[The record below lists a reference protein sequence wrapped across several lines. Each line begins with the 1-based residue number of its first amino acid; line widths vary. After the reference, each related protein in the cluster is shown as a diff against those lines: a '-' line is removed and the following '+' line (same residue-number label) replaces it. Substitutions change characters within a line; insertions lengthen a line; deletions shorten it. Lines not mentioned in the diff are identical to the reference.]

1 MNLANKLTV
10 MRIILVPIFL
20 IFIAV
25 KQIPYGSLIATAI
38 FIIASIT
45 DKLDGYI
52 ARSRNQITNFG
63 KFMDPLADKLL
74 VTSALISLVEMQLI
88 PAYMTVIIIA
98 REFAVT
104 GLRTIAASEG
114 KVIAA
119 SWYGKLKTVTQMIAI
134 ILLLLKVVIND
145 IASLSTFVKGISALD
160 IFFKYVPEV
169 ALVLAV
175 IATIVSGIDYFVKNK
190 ETISTNK

>member
-74 VTSALISLVEMQLI
+74 VTSALISLVEIQLI

-145 IASLSTFVKGISALD
+145 IASLSTFVNGISALD